1 MTDSKNTNR
10 STGSLF
16 GEGRIRKETAGESEA
31 RAEYEA
37 LAARRRVMSLALGG
51 VVLVGIVVLVWL
63 VCSGAWRNAA
73 VKAEAAQ
80 KERAKEYEAKQAAQ
94 VADDEYTYAYT
105 GYEEAKVKFEW
116 RYRVEDRRNG
126 HLQNLLLDA
135 VGQKPSEICVVDAT
149 KPMREDMPKEEYEVH
164 LLLNGEE
171 TATLVRADG
180 TEETVELSNEMD
192 VQLLREVILQAYA
205 KAYGEVQWPLELEAT
220 ESRHDEE
227 EAAKEAAAEAADPS
241 KKLPEGIKLPL
252 LNIEK

>member
-135 VGQKPSEICVVDAT
+135 VGQKPSEICIVEAT
-149 KPMREDMPKEEYEVH
+149 KPMREGMPEAEYEVH
-164 LLLNGEE
+164 LLLNGEDE
-171 TATLVRADG
+171 FQLTREDG
-180 TEETVELSNEMD
+180 TVETVKLSNEMD
-192 VQLLREVILQAYA
+192 EQMLCDVILQAYA
-205 KAYGEVQWPLELEAT
+205 KAYGDVQWPLELAVHKEEHGT
-220 ESRHDEE
+220 EDAG
-227 EAAKEAAAEAADPS
+227 EAAPAGKEQS
-241 KKLPEGIKLPL
+241 GLPEGIKLPT
-252 LNIEK
+252 LNLEK